1 MFGKPFIHD
10 HSPESF
16 AAGLIIGLILLPFN
30 LWMIYLSI
38 NLITVVYDDLEEKN
52 AANNDIEA
60 TLDGDLNNAV
70 DLEANKNNQK

>member
-16 AAGLIIGLILLPFN
+16 ATGLIIGLILLPFN

-38 NLITVVYDDLEEKN
+38 NLITVVYDDLEEKT

-70 DLEANKNNQK
+70 DLEANKNDQK